1 MMEETTMGTNL
12 SRKAT
17 LLMAEVLAMSNRV
30 LPLTTAGKIQAISPV
45 FDMAIDYNNK
55 ENRIVGT
62 SAVQAIDSF
71 NRNKA
76 RLETFKVGNQ
86 AAVFRPRC
94 VSTPHLLVKS
104 N

>member
-1 MMEETTMGTNL
+1 MGTNL

-30 LPLTTAGKIQAISPV
+30 LPLTTAGRIQAISPV
-45 FDMAIDYNNK
+45 FDMAIDYDNK

-76 RLETFKVGNQ
+76 RLETCKVGNQ
-86 AAVFRPRC
+86 AAAFRPRC
-94 VSTPHLLVKS
+94 VPIIELYFCSTKLTQS
-104 N
+104 